1 MLVFDVNVLVAAFRA
16 DHPHHAQVR
25 PWLTSTLADGTPF
38 HVPDLVWVGFVRIT
52 TNRRIFAVPA
62 ALQEAFD
69 FLAALRAQA
78 GYRAVGFDP
87 ELMSAWERACV
98 DGQAGG
104 DLVPDAYIAAVAQ
117 RISGIVITR
126 DRDFQR
132 FDGLRTVDP
141 ANG

>member
-16 DHPHHAQVR
+16 DHPHHDHVR
-25 PWLTSTLADGTPF
+25 PWLTSTLAKGTTF
-38 HVPDLVWVGFVRIT
+38 HVPDLVWVGFLRIA

-62 ALQEAFD
+62 TLQEAFG
-69 FLAALRAQA
+69 FVAALRAQA

-87 ELMSAWERACV
+87 DLLSTWERSCV

-117 RISGIVITR
+117 RISGIVVTR

-141 ANG
+141 ASG